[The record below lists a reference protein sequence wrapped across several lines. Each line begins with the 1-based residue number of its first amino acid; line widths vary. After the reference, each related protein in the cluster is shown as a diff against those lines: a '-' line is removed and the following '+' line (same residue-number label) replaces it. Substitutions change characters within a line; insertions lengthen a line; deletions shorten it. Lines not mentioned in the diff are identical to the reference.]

1 LAATPAALDIAA
13 TLIDDARARLDTTAN
28 LIEGNRAIMRIV
40 ALLALMFSVL
50 PAPAQTVDLP
60 PLPAINDPATNEYLP
75 GKFIWA
81 DLFTNNVERARRFYE
96 QAFGWEWRAISSG
109 EHAYG
114 IFYNAGLAVAGVA
127 YRAAP
132 EGIDDYGRWVHYVSV
147 GDVMAAGSEIVAKG
161 GEELLGYRNHENRGE
176 FAIYAGP
183 HKEVFGIMRS
193 STGDPG
199 DYRADFGDW
208 IWWELFTR
216 DVQSSIE
223 YYQAIFDYEIFEKED
238 TPDFID
244 VYLQRHGY
252 ARAAI
257 GPLPDESEQ
266 IPTWLGFIR
275 VEDMTRSLENIV
287 VHGGKV
293 LLAPEPDVLDSD
305 LAVIADPVG
314 TLIALLRWDYP
325 EGDTEELP

>member
-1 LAATPAALDIAA
+1 
-13 TLIDDARARLDTTAN
+13 
-28 LIEGNRAIMRIV
+28 MRIV

-132 EGIDDYGRWVHYVSV
+132 EGIEDYGRWVHYVSV

-161 GEELLGYRNHENRGE
+161 GEELLGYRNHANRGE

-193 STGDPG
+193 SACNTM
-199 DYRADFGDW
+199 
-208 IWWELFTR
+208 
-216 DVQSSIE
+216 S
-223 YYQAIFDYEIFEKED
+223 
-238 TPDFID
+238 
-244 VYLQRHGY
+244 
-252 ARAAI
+252 
-257 GPLPDESEQ
+257 
-266 IPTWLGFIR
+266 LG
-275 VEDMTRSLENIV
+275 
-287 VHGGKV
+287 
-293 LLAPEPDVLDSD
+293 
-305 LAVIADPVG
+305 
-314 TLIALLRWDYP
+314 W
-325 EGDTEELP
+325 